1 MTHYFIDT
9 ENVGKRMSDLTDSLQ
24 TGDIIHMFYTDL
36 NAGMNVTMRMLGAIT
51 QAGAR
56 VETIYCVCG
65 SPNALDF
72 QLVSFLSSMLNKKD
86 KFVIYAYDTGY
97 DAVCQFWS
105 NRGIKISR
113 IAPKLDESASD
124 QPKPASQPSERSETA
139 VKLTKEYIQEILKR
153 HGFNG
158 DTMKRTAL
166 IFTHTLNL
174 PKQGRMLQLQNQMR
188 QAFGAK
194 RGQELYKKVKPVF
207 QTILTN
213 KPEDLP

>member
-36 NAGMNVTMRMLGAIT
+36 NAGMNVTMRMLGTIT
-51 QAGAR
+51 QTGAR

-97 DAVCQFWS
+97 DAVCQFWMNLLQTS
-105 NRGIKISR
+105 PNRLPSRQNGVKIH
-113 IAPKLDESASD
+113 P
-124 QPKPASQPSERSETA
+124 PPS
-139 VKLTKEYIQEILKR
+139 
-153 HGFNG
+153 
-158 DTMKRTAL
+158 
-166 IFTHTLNL
+166 L
-174 PKQGRMLQLQNQMR
+174 PKSTSRK
-188 QAFGAK
+188 F
-194 RGQELYKKVKPVF
+194 
-207 QTILTN
+207 
-213 KPEDLP
+213 